1 MFFYAT
7 DSSRAHTTAAKIYV
21 ITRVSAVRKSFQQ
34 SKLWFRLYGSVS
46 NNYAVCGHTMVT
58 HIAFVR
64 MALPNLI
71 SQGPISWK
79 SPALSQLSIQVCPT
93 RFPHLTHFLPH
104 ATVGE
109 MFIPLGLN
117 LSSISPA
124 IVANESF
131 ITDAKANEQ
140 RVLNAGRISYPA
152 FTVSA
157 SEKKLREL
165 MVNSHVAG
173 YYWASLWSSCLDSR
187 STDRYAVAT
196 SSTTLS

>member
-1 MFFYAT
+1 
-7 DSSRAHTTAAKIYV
+7 
-21 ITRVSAVRKSFQQ
+21 
-34 SKLWFRLYGSVS
+34 
-46 NNYAVCGHTMVT
+46 
-58 HIAFVR
+58 
-64 MALPNLI
+64 
-71 SQGPISWK
+71 
-79 SPALSQLSIQVCPT
+79 
-93 RFPHLTHFLPH
+93 
-104 ATVGE
+104 

-131 ITDAKANEQ
+131 ITDARANEQ

-173 YYWASLWSSCLDSR
+173 YYWGSLWSSCLDSR